1 MSYKPSDFF
10 VGVMDFF
17 SVLLPGA
24 LLAYL
29 GRDFA
34 DKYVFVAPLTALRGP
49 VEGWVAFALA
59 SYLLGQFTFL
69 VSATFMDDLYDHTY
83 LQYRRRKGDAV
94 MGKARILQGENASIV
109 GTLKWANAFV
119 RIHSASMGDIL
130 DQLEATS
137 KFFRSVTVVLMI
149 FAIVLL
155 FSQRPGGAL
164 VCVSLV
170 LLSFWRFADQRW
182 KFTELTYLCFVQMSN
197 PAAASADVGPAGA
210 KHGAAAR
217 AAQ

>member
-10 VGVMDFF
+10 VGVLDFF

-29 GRDFA
+29 GRGFA
-34 DKYVFVAPLTALRGP
+34 DKHVFVAPLTALHGP
-49 VEGWVAFALA
+49 VEGWVAFAFA

-83 LQYRRRKGDAV
+83 LRYRRRKGDAV
-94 MGKARILQGENASIV
+94 MEKARNLQGENTSII

-119 RIHSASMGDIL
+119 RLHSACMGDIL

-137 KFFRSVTVVLMI
+137 KFFRSVTVVLMV
-149 FAIVLL
+149 FAVVLL
-155 FSQRPGGAL
+155 FWGRSAAAL
-164 VCVSLV
+164 VCAVLI
-170 LLSFWRFADQRW
+170 LLSFWRFANQRW
-182 KFTELTYLCFVQMSN
+182 KFTELTYLCFIQMSKP
-197 PAAASADVGPAGA
+197 PAVGEAVPPAGA
-210 KHGAAAR
+210 ERGTTAGT
-217 AAQ
+217 AQ